1 MRGGDCADAGDG
13 DYEATVF
20 FDADYGAFRSFK
32 VAGDDADSLPGVELL
47 EVLKVFEVL
56 VFGVC
61 DEAKHVHFVV

>member
-1 MRGGDCADAGDG
+1 MRGGDCTDAGDG
-13 DYEATVF
+13 DYEAAVF

-32 VAGDDADSLPGVELL
+32 VTGNNADTLPGVELL